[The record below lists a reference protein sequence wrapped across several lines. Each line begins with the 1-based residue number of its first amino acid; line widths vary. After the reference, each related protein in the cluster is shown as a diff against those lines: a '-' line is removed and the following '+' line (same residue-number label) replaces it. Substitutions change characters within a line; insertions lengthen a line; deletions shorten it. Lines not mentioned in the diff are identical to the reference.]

1 MLIQTNQSPQTK
13 PQSQTVTF
21 STTVKQNVQ
30 SNVRPD
36 KPASIETNSNPVQT
50 GQRIVSNET
59 EKPTTTA
66 NNRPA
71 TSTKLVVNQNV
82 TAVKSTQPVKA
93 VQSQVAKPVQPQHP
107 VETFNV
113 IASKEAYDG
122 HNPIQGNQLAASP
135 VKTIKSIYDGQ
146 PIPVDSNGRV
156 RSECHQNTGPET
168 AQAWK
173 YLNHNDNLK
182 PYQYTKLQPSDKA
195 ALDQYIKNRNAYVNE
210 LNDGKSHLSDYKK
223 VLNEFNK
230 LNDYGDKYPESVV
243 PGPPCWWHGF
253 NGWQSK
259 QDIKNVWIASVG
271 FISDTPDKDGHYLD
285 VEPSFM
291 MRHNAITGQTSFQDV
306 IGGIYIGMPDGSSH
320 CSNYINKSGVITVVP
335 PKGYKFNLKESY
347 QLEPYLTLKY
357 KGKPMLISFTPTKA
371 VFDFQVYADAG
382 YQYIGT
388 MVTPIPGHP
397 GYYKMDNNH
406 YFQLVVT
413 PDGQK
418 PKTLNLDPQN
428 KNDYQDTI
436 DWEED
441 TSPTLTGG
449 FGTGDRRP
457 GDLTRTVI
465 TMHTNGQDPKKM
477 SNDERTF
484 VVVAPA
490 GWQFQNIRASKTMG
504 PDWAQYE
511 YNDVHDNRDSD
522 WKKGDKLVRA
532 PIDDGTTKTLFA
544 TSDQAHI
551 GFFDFNRKFMSFN
564 GQPTLGGTSHG
575 GYDRLWLLPDQ
586 TWKGLPGQKK
596 DQAFVEQVSQTGA
609 KINANN
615 LTVALGSKHDF
626 SSVSATDWMG
636 KPTTAKLVKGSVD
649 LNKAGTYQLTYEN
662 INSFGIKSD
671 KTITVTVQAPKTNSS
686 SSSNNKPTGNS
697 NKPASNNK
705 PANKPASNTTN
716 NKPANQ
722 QPASNAN
729 KGANASN
736 AKNDSHSAGTSNTK
750 KSAASNSQKSNNQ
763 KPSSQQPVKMIQ
775 GTLSNQDQS
784 SQAGQAQSTM
794 GSHQSSAPKNTIA
807 SHAGAGEHN
816 GSSVTESMYNGST
829 NGHTN
834 TSSQPA
840 FSADK
845 VQAGN
850 STAPSSKFSAND
862 GQSSDVAKNINGL
875 LHQNSSGS
883 SSAIV
888 QFQQQHQNVVVTG
901 KDAFHALTLATVSG
915 TRGEQNTPAT
925 VQGSQTQ
932 SSGHGSCSRNNQAQD
947 GQSSALPETGM
958 LNDGIVLVAASL
970 ALAGMVLSRK
980 KQK

>member
-1 MLIQTNQSPQTK
+1 MLIQTNQLPQTK
-13 PQSQTVTF
+13 PQSQTVSF
-21 STTVKQNVQ
+21 STTAKQNVQ
-30 SNVRPD
+30 SNVQPG
-36 KPASIETNSNPVQT
+36 KPASAETNSNSVQNN
-50 GQRIVSNET
+50 QRIALNET
-59 EKPTTTA
+59 EKQTTVA
-66 NNRPA
+66 NNQSA
-71 TSTKLVVNQNV
+71 TSTRPVGNQNV
-82 TAVKSTQPVKA
+82 TTVKSTQPVKM
-93 VQSQVAKPVQPQHP
+93 VQPQVAKPVQSQHS

-122 HNPIQGNQLAASP
+122 HDPIQGNQFAASP

-195 ALDQYIKNRNAYVNE
+195 ALDQYIKDRNAYVNE
-210 LNDGKSHLSDYKK
+210 LNDGKSHLSDYEK

-230 LNDYGDKYPESVV
+230 LNDYGNKYPESVV
-243 PGPPCWWHGF
+243 PGPPCWWHGY

-382 YQYIGT
+382 YQTIGT

-413 PDGQK
+413 PDGQ
-418 PKTLNLDPQN
+418 PSKTLNLNPAN

-441 TSPTLTGG
+441 ISPTLTGG
-449 FGTGDRRP
+449 FGTGDRKP

-477 SNDERTF
+477 SNAERTF

-490 GWQFQNIRASKTMG
+490 GWQFQNIRSSKTMG
-504 PDWAQYE
+504 PDWAKFE

-532 PIDDGTTKTLFA
+532 PIDDGTTKTLYA
-544 TSDQAHI
+544 TPDQAHI

-609 KINANN
+609 KIDANN

-636 KPTTAKLVKGSVD
+636 KQTTAKLIKGSVD

-662 INSFGIKSD
+662 INRFGIKSD
-671 KTITVTVQAPKTNSS
+671 KTITVTVQTPKTNSS
-686 SSSNNKPTGNS
+686 SSSKNKPTDNS
-697 NKPASNNK
+697 
-705 PANKPASNTTN
+705 

-729 KGANASN
+729 KGTNVSN
-736 AKNDSHSAGTSNTK
+736 LKNDSHPAGASNMK
-750 KSAASNSQKSNNQ
+750 KPAASNSQ
-763 KPSSQQPVKMIQ
+763 KPSSQQPVKTIQ
-775 GTLSNQDQS
+775 GTLSNQGQS
-784 SQAGQAQSTM
+784 GQAGQAQSAM
-794 GSHQSSAPKNTIA
+794 GSHQNNVPKKTIA
-807 SHAGAGEHN
+807 SHDGAGKQN
-816 GSSVTESMYNGST
+816 GSSVTESVYNGST
-829 NGHTN
+829 NGRN
-834 TSSQPA
+834 NVSSRPA

-850 STAPSSKFSAND
+850 STSSTSKFSTNA
-862 GQSSDVAKNINGL
+862 GQNSSVAKNINGL
-875 LHQNSSGS
+875 LHQKSERNSS
-883 SSAIV
+883 AMV
-888 QFQQQHQNVVVTG
+888 QFQQHHQNVVVTG
-901 KDAFHALTLATVSG
+901 TDTSHTL
-915 TRGEQNTPAT
+915 TPAAISGAREEQDTQTT
-925 VQGSQTQ
+925 VQSSQTQ
-932 SSGHGSCSRNNQAQD
+932 PSSHVSRSRNNQVQD

-958 LNDGIVLVAASL
+958 LNDGIALVAVSL
-970 ALAGMVLSRK
+970 ALAGMALSRK

>member
-30 SNVRPD
+30 SNVRLD

-50 GQRIVSNET
+50 GQRTVSNET

-71 TSTKLVVNQNV
+71 TSTKPVVNQNV
-82 TAVKSTQPVKA
+82 TAVKSAQPVNA
-93 VQSQVAKPVQPQHP
+93 VQSQVAKPVQPQYP

-113 IASKEAYDG
+113 IASKEVYDG
-122 HNPIQGNQLAASP
+122 HDPIQGNQLAASP

-195 ALDQYIKNRNAYVNE
+195 ALDQYIKDRNAYVNE
-210 LNDGKSHLSDYKK
+210 LNDGKSHLSDYEK

-230 LNDYGDKYPESVV
+230 LNDYGNKYPESVV

-347 QLEPYLTLKY
+347 QLEPYLTLKC

-382 YQYIGT
+382 YQTIGT

-413 PDGQK
+413 PDGQ
-418 PKTLNLDPQN
+418 PSKTLNLNPAN

-441 TSPTLTGG
+441 ISPTLTGG
-449 FGTGDRRP
+449 FGTGDRKP

-465 TMHTNGQDPKKM
+465 TLHTNGQDPKKM
-477 SNDERTF
+477 SNAERTF

-504 PDWAQYE
+504 PDWAQFE

-522 WKKGDKLVRA
+522 WKRGDKLVRA

-544 TSDQAHI
+544 TPDQAHI
-551 GFFDFNRKFMSFN
+551 GFFDFNRKFMGFN

-626 SSVSATDWMG
+626 SSVNATDWMG

-671 KTITVTVQAPKTNSS
+671 KTIAVTVQAPKTNSS
-686 SSSNNKPTGNS
+686 NQKPADNSNKPVSN
-697 NKPASNNK
+697 NKPASNASDSSKVSQNK
-705 PANKPASNTTN
+705 PESSTSKPDAS
-716 NKPANQ
+716 
-722 QPASNAN
+722 
-729 KGANASN
+729 
-736 AKNDSHSAGTSNTK
+736 D
-750 KSAASNSQKSNNQ
+750 NQ
-763 KPSSQQPVKMIQ
+763 KPGQKSDNKPKTTDSSKSQSSQQPAKTIQ
-775 GTLSNQDQS
+775 GTLSNKNQGNEPSSIQS
-784 SQAGQAQSTM
+784 STVSQKTN
-794 GSHQSSAPKNTIA
+794 SSEKTIT
-807 SHAGAGEHN
+807 SHAEAGKHN
-816 GSSVTESMYNGST
+816 SSSTTESVYDGTVNGR
-829 NGHTN
+829 NN
-834 TSSQPA
+834 VSSQPA
-840 FSADK
+840 FTAAKTQVANRSVSGSSFSTNAE
-845 VQAGN
+845 QN
-850 STAPSSKFSAND
+850 STPE
-862 GQSSDVAKNINGL
+862 KNINGL
-875 LHQNSSGS
+875 LHQKPESDPSVM
-883 SSAIV
+883 A
-888 QFQQQHQNVVVTG
+888 QFQQQNQNATVAG
-901 KDAFHALTLATVSG
+901 KDALHVSAVKDAA
-915 TRGEQNTPAT
+915 RGGQDTKEMFQDSQ
-925 VQGSQTQ
+925 VQSA
-932 SSGHGSCSRNNQAQD
+932 SRASCSRNDQAQ
-947 GQSSALPETGM
+947 GNQLSVLPETGM
-958 LNDGIVLVAASL
+958 LNDGIALVAVSL
-970 ALAGMVLSRK
+970 ALAGMALNRK
-980 KQK
+980 KRK

>member
-1 MLIQTNQSPQTK
+1 MQIQTNQSLQTK

-21 STTVKQNVQ
+21 STTVKQNAQ
-30 SNVRPD
+30 SNVQPS
-36 KPASIETNSNPVQT
+36 KPASAETNSNSVQT
-50 GQRIVSNET
+50 GQRIISNET
-59 EKPTTTA
+59 EKRVTVTNNQPATTTRSA
-66 NNRPA
+66 
-71 TSTKLVVNQNV
+71 VNQNV
-82 TAVKSTQPVKA
+82 TAAKPTQPVET
-93 VQSQVAKPVQPQHP
+93 VQPQTTKVAQSQHP
-107 VETFNV
+107 IETFNV
-113 IASKEAYDG
+113 IASREAYDG
-122 HNPIQGNQLAASP
+122 HDPIQGNQLAASP

-182 PYQYTKLQPSDKA
+182 PYRYTKLQPSDKA
-195 ALDQYIKNRNAYVNE
+195 ALDQYIKDRNVYVNE

-230 LNDYGDKYPESVV
+230 LNDYGNKYPESVV

-271 FISDTPDKDGHYLD
+271 FISDTSDKDGHYLD

-449 FGTGDRRP
+449 FGTGDRKP

-465 TMHTNGQDPKKM
+465 MMHTNGQDPKKM
-477 SNDERTF
+477 SNAERTF

-544 TSDQAHI
+544 TPDQAHI
-551 GFFDFNRKFMSFN
+551 GFFDFNRKFMGFN

-671 KTITVTVQAPKTNSS
+671 KTIAVTVQAPKTNSS

-697 NKPASNNK
+697 NKPA
-705 PANKPASNTTN
+705 

-729 KGANASN
+729 KGTNALNS
-736 AKNDSHSAGTSNTK
+736 KN
-750 KSAASNSQKSNNQ
+750 
-763 KPSSQQPVKMIQ
+763 SSQQPVKTIQ
-775 GTLSNQDQS
+775 GTLSNRGQS
-784 SQAGQAQSTM
+784 SQAQSAM
-794 GSHQSSAPKNTIA
+794 GSHQSSAPKKTIA
-807 SHAGAGEHN
+807 SHAGAGKQN
-816 GSSVTESMYNGST
+816 GSSVTESVYNGST
-829 NGHTN
+829 NGHN
-834 TSSQPA
+834 TPA

-845 VQAGN
+845 AQAEN
-850 STAPSSKFSAND
+850 SPASSSKFSANV
-862 GQSSDVAKNINGL
+862 GQNSSVVKNINGL
-875 LHQNSSGS
+875 LHQNSSDN
-883 SSAIV
+883 SSAKV
-888 QFQQQHQNVVVTG
+888 QSQQQRQNVVVPSTDASSNPVKDSEEANYTG
-901 KDAFHALTLATVSG
+901 QDAATP
-915 TRGEQNTPAT
+915 NH
-925 VQGSQTQ
+925 GSQIQ
-932 SSGHGSCSRNNQAQD
+932 PLSSSIHSYSKKTRAVQPN
-947 GQSSALPETGM
+947 ALPETGM
-958 LNDGIVLVAASL
+958 FNDGVIFAATAL
-970 ALAGMVLSRK
+970 ALTGVRMLKRK
-980 KQK
+980 NDE

>member
-1 MLIQTNQSPQTK
+1 MQIQTNQSLQTK

-21 STTVKQNVQ
+21 STTVKQNAQ
-30 SNVRPD
+30 SNVQPS
-36 KPASIETNSNPVQT
+36 KPASAETNSNSVQT
-50 GQRIVSNET
+50 GQRIISNET
-59 EKPTTTA
+59 EKRVTVTNNQPATTTRSA
-66 NNRPA
+66 
-71 TSTKLVVNQNV
+71 VNQNV
-82 TAVKSTQPVKA
+82 TAAKPTQPVKT
-93 VQSQVAKPVQPQHP
+93 VQPQATKVTQPQHP

-122 HNPIQGNQLAASP
+122 HDPIQSNQLAAAP

-168 AQAWK
+168 AQAWR

-195 ALDQYIKNRNAYVNE
+195 ALDQYIKDRNAYVNE
-210 LNDGKSHLSDYKK
+210 LNDGKSHLNDYKK

-230 LNDYGDKYPESVV
+230 LNDYGNKYPESVV

-418 PKTLNLDPQN
+418 PKTLNLDPAN

-449 FGTGDRRP
+449 FGTGDRKP

-477 SNDERTF
+477 SNAERTF

-544 TSDQAHI
+544 TPDQAHI
-551 GFFDFNRKFMSFN
+551 GFFDFNRKFMGFN

-671 KTITVTVQAPKTNSS
+671 KTIAVTVQAPKTNSS

-697 NKPASNNK
+697 NKPA
-705 PANKPASNTTN
+705 

-729 KGANASN
+729 KGTNALNS
-736 AKNDSHSAGTSNTK
+736 KN
-750 KSAASNSQKSNNQ
+750 
-763 KPSSQQPVKMIQ
+763 SSQQPVKTIQ
-775 GTLSNQDQS
+775 GTLSNRGQS
-784 SQAGQAQSTM
+784 SQAQSAM
-794 GSHQSSAPKNTIA
+794 GSHQSSAPKKTIA
-807 SHAGAGEHN
+807 SHAGAGKQN
-816 GSSVTESMYNGST
+816 GSSVTESVYNGST
-829 NGHTN
+829 NGHN
-834 TSSQPA
+834 TPA

-845 VQAGN
+845 AQAEN
-850 STAPSSKFSAND
+850 SPASSSKFSANV
-862 GQSSDVAKNINGL
+862 GQNSSVVKNINGL
-875 LHQNSSGS
+875 LHQNSSDN
-883 SSAIV
+883 SSAKV
-888 QFQQQHQNVVVTG
+888 QSQQQRQNVVVPSTDASSNPVKDSEEANYTG
-901 KDAFHALTLATVSG
+901 QDAATP
-915 TRGEQNTPAT
+915 NH
-925 VQGSQTQ
+925 GSQIQ
-932 SSGHGSCSRNNQAQD
+932 PLSSSIHSYSKKTRAVQPN
-947 GQSSALPETGM
+947 ALPETGM
-958 LNDGIVLVAASL
+958 FNDGVIFAATAL
-970 ALAGMVLSRK
+970 ALTGVRMLKRK
-980 KQK
+980 NDE

>member
-1 MLIQTNQSPQTK
+1 MQIQTNQSPQTK

-30 SNVRPD
+30 SNAQPS
-36 KPASIETNSNPVQT
+36 KLASAETNSNSVQT
-50 GQRIVSNET
+50 EQRIVSNDI
-59 EKPTTTA
+59 EKQTLA
-66 NNRPA
+66 VNNQSA
-71 TSTKLVVNQNV
+71 TSTRPAVSQNV
-82 TAVKSTQPVKA
+82 IAAKPTQPVET
-93 VQSQVAKPVQPQHP
+93 VQPQTTKVAQPQHP

-122 HNPIQGNQLAASP
+122 HDPIQGNQLAASL

-195 ALDQYIKNRNAYVNE
+195 ALDQYIKDRNAYVNE
-210 LNDGKSHLSDYKK
+210 LNDGKSHLSDYEK

-230 LNDYGDKYPESVV
+230 LNDYGNKYPESVV
-243 PGPPCWWHGF
+243 PGPPCWWHGY

-449 FGTGDRRP
+449 FGTGDRKP

-477 SNDERTF
+477 SNAERTF

-544 TSDQAHI
+544 TPDQAHI
-551 GFFDFNRKFMSFN
+551 GFFDFNRKFMGFN

-697 NKPASNNK
+697 NKPANK
-705 PANKPASNTTN
+705 PD
-716 NKPANQ
+716 NQ

-729 KGANASN
+729 KGTNASN
-736 AKNDSHSAGTSNTK
+736 SKNDSHPVGTSNTNK
-750 KSAASNSQKSNNQ
+750 PAASNSQKSNNQ
-763 KPSSQQPVKMIQ
+763 KSSSQQPVKTIQ
-775 GTLSNQDQS
+775 GTLSNRGQS
-784 SQAGQAQSTM
+784 SQAQSAM
-794 GSHQSSAPKNTIA
+794 GSHQSSAPKKTIA
-807 SHAGAGEHN
+807 SHAGAGKQN
-816 GSSVTESMYNGST
+816 GSSATESVYNGSI
-829 NGHTN
+829 NGHN
-834 TSSQPA
+834 TPA

-845 VQAGN
+845 AQAEN
-850 STAPSSKFSAND
+850 SPASSSKFSANA
-862 GQSSDVAKNINGL
+862 GQNSSVAKNINEL

-883 SSAIV
+883 LSAMV

-901 KDAFHALTLATVSG
+901 KDASHALTLATVSG

-925 VQGSQTQ
+925 VQP
-932 SSGHGSCSRNNQAQD
+932 SGHGSRSRNNQAQD

-958 LNDGIVLVAASL
+958 FNDGVIFAATAL
-970 ALAGMVLSRK
+970 ALTGVRMLKRK
-980 KQK
+980 NDE

>member
-1 MLIQTNQSPQTK
+1 MQIQTNQSPQTK

-30 SNVRPD
+30 LNAQPS
-36 KPASIETNSNPVQT
+36 KLASAETNSNSVQT
-50 GQRIVSNET
+50 EQRIVLNDI
-59 EKPTTTA
+59 EKQTLA
-66 NNRPA
+66 VNNQSA
-71 TSTKLVVNQNV
+71 TSTRPAVSQNV
-82 TAVKSTQPVKA
+82 IAAKPTQPVET
-93 VQSQVAKPVQPQHP
+93 VQPQTTKVAQPQHP

-122 HNPIQGNQLAASP
+122 HDPIQGNQLAASL

-195 ALDQYIKNRNAYVNE
+195 ALDQYIKDRNAYVNE
-210 LNDGKSHLSDYKK
+210 LNDGKSHLSDYEK

-230 LNDYGDKYPESVV
+230 LNDYGNKYPESVV
-243 PGPPCWWHGF
+243 PGPPCWWHGY

-335 PKGYKFNLKESY
+335 PKGYKFNVKESY

-449 FGTGDRRP
+449 FGTGDRKP

-465 TMHTNGQDPKKM
+465 TMHTNGQDPKEM
-477 SNDERTF
+477 SNAERTF

-544 TSDQAHI
+544 TPDQAHI
-551 GFFDFNRKFMSFN
+551 GFFDFNRKFMGFN

-596 DQAFVEQVSQTGA
+596 NQAFVERVADTGA
-609 KINANN
+609 KINASN

-626 SSVSATDWMG
+626 GSVSATDWMG
-636 KPTTAKLVKGSVD
+636 KSTTAKLVKGSVD

-697 NKPASNNK
+697 NKPA
-705 PANKPASNTTN
+705 A
-716 NKPANQ
+716 
-722 QPASNAN
+722 
-729 KGANASN
+729 
-736 AKNDSHSAGTSNTK
+736 
-750 KSAASNSQKSNNQ
+750 SNNQ
-763 KPSSQQPVKMIQ
+763 KSSSQQPIKTIQ
-775 GTLSNQDQS
+775 GTLSNRGQS
-784 SQAGQAQSTM
+784 SQAQSAM
-794 GSHQSSAPKNTIA
+794 GSHQSSAPKKTIA
-807 SHAGAGEHN
+807 SHAGTGKQN
-816 GSSVTESMYNGST
+816 GSSVTESVYNGST
-829 NGHTN
+829 NGHN
-834 TSSQPA
+834 TPA

-845 VQAGN
+845 AQAKN
-850 STAPSSKFSAND
+850 SPAPSSKFSANA
-862 GQSSDVAKNINGL
+862 GQNSSVAKNINGL

-883 SSAIV
+883 SSAMV
-888 QFQQQHQNVVVTG
+888 QFQQQRQNVVVPSTDASLNTVKAAEEANHTG
-901 KDAFHALTLATVSG
+901 
-915 TRGEQNTPAT
+915 QNVETPDH
-925 VQGSQTQ
+925 GSQIQ
-932 SSGHGSCSRNNQAQD
+932 SLGNSIHSYSKKTRAV
-947 GQSSALPETGM
+947 QSNFLPETGM
-958 LNDGIVLVAASL
+958 FNDGIIFAATAL
-970 ALAGMVLSRK
+970 ALTGVRMLKRK
-980 KQK
+980 NDE

>member
-50 GQRIVSNET
+50 GQRTVSNET

-71 TSTKLVVNQNV
+71 TSTKPVVNQNV
-82 TAVKSTQPVKA
+82 TAVKSAQPVKA

-122 HNPIQGNQLAASP
+122 HDPIQGNQLAASP

-195 ALDQYIKNRNAYVNE
+195 ALDQYIKDRNAYVNE
-210 LNDGKSHLSDYKK
+210 LNDGKSHLSDYEK

-230 LNDYGDKYPESVV
+230 LNDYGNKYPESVV

-335 PKGYKFNLKESY
+335 PKGYTFNLKESY

-418 PKTLNLDPQN
+418 PKTLNLDPAN

-441 TSPTLTGG
+441 ISPTLTGG
-449 FGTGDRRP
+449 FGTGDRKP

-477 SNDERTF
+477 SNAERTF

-511 YNDVHDNRDSD
+511 YNDVHDNWDSD

-544 TSDQAHI
+544 TPDQAHI
-551 GFFDFNRKFMSFN
+551 GFFDFNRKFMGFN

-686 SSSNNKPTGNS
+686 SSSNNKSTGNS
-697 NKPASNNK
+697 NKPA
-705 PANKPASNTTN
+705 

-729 KGANASN
+729 KGTNASN
-736 AKNDSHSAGTSNTK
+736 SKNDNHPVGTSNTNK
-750 KSAASNSQKSNNQ
+750 PAASNSQKSNNQ
-763 KPSSQQPVKMIQ
+763 KSSSQQPVKTIQ
-775 GTLSNQDQS
+775 GTLSNRGQS
-784 SQAGQAQSTM
+784 NQAQSAM
-794 GSHQSSAPKNTIA
+794 DSHQSSASKKTIA
-807 SHAGAGEHN
+807 SHAGTGKQN
-816 GSSVTESMYNGST
+816 GSSVTESVYNGST
-829 NGHTN
+829 NGHN
-834 TSSQPA
+834 TPA

-845 VQAGN
+845 AQAEN
-850 STAPSSKFSAND
+850 SPASSSKFSANA
-862 GQSSDVAKNINGL
+862 GQNSSVAKNINRL
-875 LHQNSSGS
+875 LYQNSSGS
-883 SSAIV
+883 SSAMV
-888 QFQQQHQNVVVTG
+888 QFQQQRQNVVVPSTDTSLNTVKAAEEANHTG
-901 KDAFHALTLATVSG
+901 
-915 TRGEQNTPAT
+915 QNVETPNH
-925 VQGSQTQ
+925 GSQIQ
-932 SSGHGSCSRNNQAQD
+932 SLGNSIHSYSKKTRSV
-947 GQSSALPETGM
+947 QSNFLPETGM
-958 LNDGIVLVAASL
+958 FNDGIIFAATAL
-970 ALAGMVLSRK
+970 ALTGVRMLKRK
-980 KQK
+980 DND

>member
-1 MLIQTNQSPQTK
+1 MQIQTNQSPQTK

-30 SNVRPD
+30 SNAQPS
-36 KPASIETNSNPVQT
+36 KPASAENNSNSVQT
-50 GQRIVSNET
+50 EQRIVSNDT
-59 EKPTTTA
+59 EKQTLA
-66 NNRPA
+66 VNNQSA
-71 TSTKLVVNQNV
+71 TSTRPAVSQNV
-82 TAVKSTQPVKA
+82 IAAKPTQPVET
-93 VQSQVAKPVQPQHP
+93 VQPQTTKVAQPQHP

-122 HNPIQGNQLAASP
+122 HDPIQGNQLAASP

-156 RSECHQNTGPET
+156 RSECHQNTGSET

-195 ALDQYIKNRNAYVNE
+195 ALDQYIKDRNAYVNE
-210 LNDGKSHLSDYKK
+210 LNDGKSHLSDYEK

-230 LNDYGDKYPESVV
+230 LNDYGNKYPENVV

-413 PDGQK
+413 PDGQN

-449 FGTGDRRP
+449 FGTGDRKP

-477 SNDERTF
+477 SNAERTF

-532 PIDDGTTKTLFA
+532 PIDDGITKTLFA
-544 TSDQAHI
+544 TPDQAHI

-596 DQAFVEQVSQTGA
+596 DQAFVERVADTGA

-697 NKPASNNK
+697 NKPA
-705 PANKPASNTTN
+705 

-729 KGANASN
+729 KGTNASN
-736 AKNDSHSAGTSNTK
+736 SKNDSHPVGTSNTK
-750 KSAASNSQKSNNQ
+750 KPAASNSQKSNNQ
-763 KPSSQQPVKMIQ
+763 KSSSQQPVKTIQ
-775 GTLSNQDQS
+775 GTLSNRGQS
-784 SQAGQAQSTM
+784 NQAQNAM
-794 GSHQSSAPKNTIA
+794 DSHQSSASKKTIA
-807 SHAGAGEHN
+807 SHAGAGKQN
-816 GSSVTESMYNGST
+816 GSSVTESVYNGST
-829 NGHTN
+829 NGHN
-834 TSSQPA
+834 TPA

-845 VQAGN
+845 AQAEN
-850 STAPSSKFSAND
+850 SPASSSKFSANV
-862 GQSSDVAKNINGL
+862 GQNNSVVKNINGL

-883 SSAIV
+883 SSAMV
-888 QFQQQHQNVVVTG
+888 QFQQQRQNVIVTG
-901 KDAFHALTLATVSG
+901 KDASHALTLATVSE
-915 TRGEQNTPAT
+915 TRREQNTLAT
-925 VQGSQTQ
+925 VQP
-932 SSGHGSCSRNNQAQD
+932 SGHGSRSRNNQAQD
-947 GQSSALPETGM
+947 GQSSTLPETGM

-980 KQK
+980 KRK

>member
-1 MLIQTNQSPQTK
+1 MQIQTNQSPQTK

-30 SNVRPD
+30 SNAQPN
-36 KPASIETNSNPVQT
+36 KPASAETNSNPIQT
-50 GQRIVSNET
+50 EQRIVSNET
-59 EKPTTTA
+59 EKQVTVT
-66 NNRPA
+66 NNQSA
-71 TSTKLVVNQNV
+71 VSTKPAVNQNV
-82 TAVKSTQPVKA
+82 TVAKPTQPVET
-93 VQSQVAKPVQPQHP
+93 VQPQTTKVTQPQHP

-122 HNPIQGNQLAASP
+122 HDPIQGNQLAASP

-182 PYQYTKLQPSDKA
+182 PYQYTKLQPADKA
-195 ALDQYIKNRNAYVNE
+195 ALDQYIKDRNAYVNE

-230 LNDYGDKYPESVV
+230 LNDYGNKYPESVV

-418 PKTLNLDPQN
+418 SKTLNLDPQN

-449 FGTGDRRP
+449 FGTGDRKP

-477 SNDERTF
+477 SNAERIF

-490 GWQFQNIRASKTMG
+490 GWQFQNVRASKTMG

-544 TSDQAHI
+544 TPDQAHI
-551 GFFDFNRKFMSFN
+551 GFFDFNRKFMGFN

-596 DQAFVEQVSQTGA
+596 DQAFVERVADTGA

-686 SSSNNKPTGNS
+686 SSSNHKPTGNS
-697 NKPASNNK
+697 NKPA
-705 PANKPASNTTN
+705 TN

-729 KGANASN
+729 KGANTSN
-736 AKNDSHSAGTSNTK
+736 SKNDSHTAETSNTK
-750 KSAASNSQKSNNQ
+750 KPAASNNQ
-763 KPSSQQPVKMIQ
+763 KPSSQQPVKTIQ
-775 GTLSNQDQS
+775 GTLSNKNQGNEPSSTQS
-784 SQAGQAQSTM
+784 STVSQKTN
-794 GSHQSSAPKNTIA
+794 SSEKTII
-807 SHAGAGEHN
+807 SHAETGMHN
-816 GSSVTESMYNGST
+816 SSPATESVYDGAI
-829 NGHTN
+829 NGHN
-834 TSSQPA
+834 NVSSRPA
-840 FSADK
+840 FLADK
-845 VQAGN
+845 TQTEN
-850 STAPSSKFSAND
+850 SPSSTSKFSTNAE
-862 GQSSDVAKNINGL
+862 QSSTVERNINGL
-875 LHQNSSGS
+875 LHQKPESD
-883 SSAIV
+883 SAV
-888 QFQQQHQNVVVTG
+888 MAQFQQQNQNVTVAG
-901 KDAFHALTLATVSG
+901 KDASHISKAVAVKDAARGGEDTKEMFQDSQVQPASHA
-915 TRGEQNTPAT
+915 
-925 VQGSQTQ
+925 
-932 SSGHGSCSRNNQAQD
+932 SRNNQAQD
-947 GQSSALPETGM
+947 SQSSTLPETGM
-958 LNDGIVLVAASL
+958 LNDGIALVAVSL
-970 ALAGMVLSRK
+970 ALAGMALSRK

>member
-1 MLIQTNQSPQTK
+1 MQIQTNQSPQTK

-30 SNVRPD
+30 SNAQPS
-36 KPASIETNSNPVQT
+36 KPAPAETNSNPVQT
-50 GQRIVSNET
+50 EQRIVSNDT
-59 EKPTTTA
+59 EKQTLA
-66 NNRPA
+66 VNNLSA
-71 TSTKLVVNQNV
+71 TSTRPAVSQNV
-82 TAVKSTQPVKA
+82 IA
-93 VQSQVAKPVQPQHP
+93 AKPTQLVETVQPQTTKVAQPQHP

-122 HNPIQGNQLAASP
+122 HDPIQGNQLAASP

-182 PYQYTKLQPSDKA
+182 PYRYTKLQPSDKA
-195 ALDQYIKNRNAYVNE
+195 ALDQYIKDRNAYVNE
-210 LNDGKSHLSDYKK
+210 LNDGKSHLNDYKK

-230 LNDYGDKYPESVV
+230 LNDYGNKYPESVV
-243 PGPPCWWHGF
+243 PGPPCWWHGY

-449 FGTGDRRP
+449 FGTGNRKP

-477 SNDERTF
+477 SNAERTF

-544 TSDQAHI
+544 TPDQAHI
-551 GFFDFNRKFMSFN
+551 GFFDFNRKFMGFN

-671 KTITVTVQAPKTNSS
+671 KTIAVTVQAPKTNSS

-697 NKPASNNK
+697 NKPA
-705 PANKPASNTTN
+705 

-729 KGANASN
+729 KGTNALNS
-736 AKNDSHSAGTSNTK
+736 KN
-750 KSAASNSQKSNNQ
+750 
-763 KPSSQQPVKMIQ
+763 SSQQPVKTIQ
-775 GTLSNQDQS
+775 GTLSNRGQS
-784 SQAGQAQSTM
+784 SQAQSAM
-794 GSHQSSAPKNTIA
+794 GSHQSSAPKKTIA
-807 SHAGAGEHN
+807 SHAGAGKQN
-816 GSSVTESMYNGST
+816 GSSVTESVYNGST
-829 NGHTN
+829 NGHN
-834 TSSQPA
+834 TPA

-845 VQAGN
+845 AQAEN
-850 STAPSSKFSAND
+850 SPASSSKFSANV
-862 GQSSDVAKNINGL
+862 GQNSSVVKNINGL
-875 LHQNSSGS
+875 LHQNSSDN
-883 SSAIV
+883 SSAKV
-888 QFQQQHQNVVVTG
+888 QSQQQRQNVVVPSTDASSNPVKDSEEANYTG
-901 KDAFHALTLATVSG
+901 QDAATP
-915 TRGEQNTPAT
+915 NH
-925 VQGSQTQ
+925 GSQIQ
-932 SSGHGSCSRNNQAQD
+932 PLSSSIHSYSKKTRAVQPN
-947 GQSSALPETGM
+947 ALPETGM
-958 LNDGIVLVAASL
+958 FNDGVIFAATAL
-970 ALAGMVLSRK
+970 ALTGVRMLKRK
-980 KQK
+980 NDE

>member
-1 MLIQTNQSPQTK
+1 M
-13 PQSQTVTF
+13 
-21 STTVKQNVQ
+21 Q
-30 SNVRPD
+30 SNAQPS
-36 KPASIETNSNPVQT
+36 KPASAKTNSNPVQT
-50 GQRIVSNET
+50 EQRIVPNKT
-59 EKPTTTA
+59 EKQTLA
-66 NNRPA
+66 VNNQSA
-71 TSTKLVVNQNV
+71 TSTRPAVSQNV
-82 TAVKSTQPVKA
+82 IAAKPTQPVET
-93 VQSQVAKPVQPQHP
+93 VQPQATKQHP

-113 IASKEAYDG
+113 IASREAYDG
-122 HNPIQGNQLAASP
+122 HDPIQGNQLAASP
-135 VKTIKSIYDGQ
+135 VKMIKSIYDGQ

-195 ALDQYIKNRNAYVNE
+195 ALDQYIKDRNAYVNE

-230 LNDYGDKYPESVV
+230 LNDYGNKYPESVV

-335 PKGYKFNLKESY
+335 PKGYKFNVKESY

-449 FGTGDRRP
+449 FGTGDRKP

-477 SNDERTF
+477 SNAERTF

-544 TSDQAHI
+544 TPDQAHI
-551 GFFDFNRKFMSFN
+551 GFFDFNRKFMGFN

-697 NKPASNNK
+697 NKPASN
-705 PANKPASNTTN
+705 TTN

-729 KGANASN
+729 KGINASN
-736 AKNDSHSAGTSNTK
+736 SKDDSHPVGTSNTK
-750 KSAASNSQKSNNQ
+750 KPAASNSQKS
-763 KPSSQQPVKMIQ
+763 SSQQPVKTIQ
-775 GTLSNQDQS
+775 GTLSNRGQS
-784 SQAGQAQSTM
+784 SQAQSAM
-794 GSHQSSAPKNTIA
+794 DSHQNSAPKKTIA
-807 SHAGAGEHN
+807 SHAGAGKQN
-816 GSSVTESMYNGST
+816 SSSVTESVYNGST
-829 NGHTN
+829 NGHN
-834 TSSQPA
+834 TPA

-845 VQAGN
+845 AQTEN
-850 STAPSSKFSAND
+850 SPASSSKFSANA
-862 GQSSDVAKNINGL
+862 GQNSSVAKNINGL
-875 LHQNSSGS
+875 LYQNSSGS
-883 SSAIV
+883 SSAMV
-888 QFQQQHQNVVVTG
+888 QFQQQHQNVVVIG
-901 KDAFHALTLATVSG
+901 KDASHALTLATVSG

-932 SSGHGSCSRNNQAQD
+932 PSGHGFRSRNNQAQD
-947 GQSSALPETGM
+947 GQSSTLPETGM

-980 KQK
+980 KRK